1 MNLKT
6 TKKMKLLNVERKK
19 SLKTGNDFEL
29 INLADV
35 EKFESYQFYKG
46 DNVTIAQNVNSG
58 DMVDVTFS
66 LSKNGYNNNL
76 NILSI
81 EK

>member
-46 DNVTIAQNVNSG
+46 DSVTIGQNVNSG

-81 EK
+81 DK

>member
-35 EKFESYQFYKG
+35 ENFESYQFYKG
-46 DNVTIAQNVNSG
+46 DSVTIGQNVNSG

-76 NILSI
+76 NILFI